1 MKLKGA
7 IFDVDGTLFDSMG
20 MWATA
25 ASRYLKSQGITPPE
39 GIDSKFITLSLAE
52 GSKLIKNEFLPQLTW
67 EQIAQGINDLIEDFY
82 FNLHETKPGVP
93 ELLKALSDAG
103 VSMCIATATDKYL
116 VRKAL
121 DNCGILKY
129 FGEIFTCPDLGVGK
143 DTPHIYRTAL
153 DFLGTERENTL
164 IFEDSYFATK
174 TAFNDG
180 FMIAAVE
187 DKWAMKHKDEIKA
200 ISKYYITSYD
210 EWRKN
215 NL

>member
-1 MKLKGA
+1 
-7 IFDVDGTLFDSMG
+7 MG
-20 MWATA
+20 YC
-25 ASRYLKSQGITPPE
+25 RKQYLKSQGIAPPE

-52 GSKLIKNEFLPQLTW
+52 GSKLIKNEFMPHLTW
-67 EQIAQGINDLIEDFY
+67 EEIAKGINDLIEDFY

-93 ELLKALSDAG
+93 ELLKALDNAG

-116 VRKAL
+116 VEKAL
-121 DNCGILKY
+121 NNCGILGY

-153 DFLGTERENTL
+153 AFLGTEEKTL
-164 IFEDSYFATK
+164 LFLEDLIFATK

-210 EWRKN
+210 EWRKKY
-215 NL
+215 L

>member
-25 ASRYLKSQGITPPE
+25 ASRYLKSQGIEPPKD
-39 GIDSKFITLSLAE
+39 IDSKFITLSLAE
-52 GSKLIKNEFLPQLTW
+52 GSKLISEQFLPKRTW
-67 EQIAQGINDLIEDFY
+67 EEIAKGINDLIEDFY
-82 FNLHETKPGVP
+82 FNLKETKPGVP
-93 ELLKALSDAG
+93 ELLKALDDAG

-116 VRKAL
+116 VEKAL

-129 FGEIFTCPDLGVGK
+129 FKGIFTCPDLGVGK

-153 DFLGTERENTL
+153 AFLGTERDNTL
-164 IFEDSYFATK
+164 IFEDSFFATR

-210 EWRKN
+210 EWRKKY
-215 NL
+215 L

>member
-1 MKLKGA
+1 MKLEGA

-20 MWATA
+20 MWSTA
-25 ASRYLKSQGITPPE
+25 ASRYLKTQGVEPPE
-39 GIDSKFITLSLAE
+39 GIDKKFITLSLAE
-52 GSKLIKNEFLPQLTW
+52 GSKLIKREFLPCLTW
-67 EQIAQGINDLIEDFY
+67 EEIAQGINRQIEDFY
-82 FNLHETKPGVP
+82 FNLKETKPGVP
-93 ELLKALSDAG
+93 ELLKALRDGG

-116 VRKAL
+116 VEKAL
-121 DNCGILKY
+121 RNCGILEY

-153 DFLGTERENTL
+153 TFLGTEKENTL

-180 FMIAAVE
+180 FLIAAVE

-210 EWRKN
+210 EWRKKY
-215 NL
+215 L

>member
-25 ASRYLKSQGITPPE
+25 ASRYLKSQGIDPPE

-52 GSKLIKNEFLPQLTW
+52 GSKLIQNEFLPGLTW
-67 EQIAQGINDLIEDFY
+67 REIAGGINALIEDFY
-82 FNLHETKPGVP
+82 FNLHETKAGVP
-93 ELLKALSDAG
+93 ELLKALEDAG

-116 VRKAL
+116 VEKAL

-153 DFLGTERENTL
+153 AFLGTQRENTL

-174 TAFNDG
+174 TAYNDG

-187 DKWAMKHKDEIKA
+187 DKWASKHRDEIKSIA
-200 ISKYYITSYD
+200 KYYITSYD
-210 EWRKN
+210 EWRKKY
-215 NL
+215 L

>member
-25 ASRYLKSQGITPPE
+25 ASRYLKSQGIEPPVD
-39 GIDSKFITLSLAE
+39 IDSRFITLSLAE
-52 GSKLIKNEFLPQLTW
+52 GSKLIRNDFLPQLTW
-67 EQIAQGINDLIEDFY
+67 EQIAKGINDLIEDFY
-82 FNLHETKPGVP
+82 FNLYETKPGVP
-93 ELLKALSDAG
+93 ELLKALDEAG

-143 DTPHIYRTAL
+143 DTPFIYRTAL
-153 DFLGTERENTL
+153 SFLGTERENTL

-187 DKWAMKHKDEIKA
+187 DKWASKHRDEIKSIA
-200 ISKYYITSYD
+200 KYYITSYD
-210 EWRKN
+210 EWRKKY
-215 NL
+215 L

>member
-25 ASRYLKSQGITPPE
+25 ASRYLKSQGIEPPA

-52 GSKLIKNEFLPQLTW
+52 GSKLIKNDFLPQLTW
-67 EQIAQGINDLIEDFY
+67 EQIAKGINDLIENFY
-82 FNLHETKPGVP
+82 FNLHETKAGVP
-93 ELLKALSDAG
+93 ELLKALDDAG

-116 VRKAL
+116 VEKAL
-121 DNCGILKY
+121 DNCGILKC

-143 DTPHIYRTAL
+143 DTPDIYRTAL
-153 DFLGTERENTL
+153 SFLGTERDSTL

-187 DKWAMKHKDEIKA
+187 DKWASKHRDEIKSIA
-200 ISKYYITSYD
+200 KYYITSYD
-210 EWRKN
+210 EWRKKY
-215 NL
+215 L